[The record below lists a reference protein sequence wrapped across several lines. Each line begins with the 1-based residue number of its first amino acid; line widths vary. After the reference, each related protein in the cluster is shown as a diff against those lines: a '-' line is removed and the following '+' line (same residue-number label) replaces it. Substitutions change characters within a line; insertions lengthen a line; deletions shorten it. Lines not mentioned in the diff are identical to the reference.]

1 MKDVTHTLID
11 MNKLNAKKVALIAAK
26 LGWLKPKMPASI
38 VLDAVW
44 TMVCNYINTTA
55 DACDVNITEDQA
67 LDCMLRMEDTNK
79 LFLCLVIEDCMTLN
93 DFGYQND
100 VLALRNEIES
110 MMLSGCTFKE
120 ALKEWDL

>member
-1 MKDVTHTLID
+1 
-11 MNKLNAKKVALIAAK
+11 MNKLNAKKVAQIAAK
-26 LGWLKPKMPASI
+26 LGWLKPKMPANI

-55 DACDVNITEDQA
+55 DTCDVNITEDQA

-79 LFLCLVIEDCMTLN
+79 LFLCLVIEDYMTLN

-100 VLALRNEIES
+100 VLALRNEIET
-110 MMLSGCTFKE
+110 MMLNGCTFKE
-120 ALKEWDL
+120 ALQEWDL